1 MIDRCPYCGSEDIY
15 FSKKRS
21 LYVCEDCDRTF
32 SEQDAYAENE
42 SHFEQRGLE
51 LFFSYGH
58 DRNRLLVERMK
69 KDLESRGHHVWIDKS
84 EIKVGDSWRQD
95 IVNGLLNTAGVIAFL
110 SEHSTRNP
118 GVCLDELKI
127 AICVK
132 GANIKTVLLEPE
144 TRIKQPATL
153 SDIQWLDMSNWQD
166 VKQAGDEAFEKWYK
180 EKFAE
185 LCTSLESADS
195 REFSGDIHF
204 LKEAL
209 SPYLN
214 SEKEYSLLSKPYYG
228 RKWLE
233 ESIENWQDRTDSRA
247 IVVYGKPGSGKS
259 AFAVN
264 YAHYNSDVYGC
275 FLCEWNREYTTNPHR
290 FIRTLAFRLATK
302 LPDYRSF
309 LLHQLSQNPVNLDG
323 MSEQALFEF
332 LVSYPLN
339 HLVDGNRETG
349 IIIVDGLDEATVA
362 GDNPLAQMFSTCVR
376 AMPRWIKFIFT
387 SRPERNV
394 ISQFQS
400 YASIDLVDDMPVG
413 YNDIM
418 AYLLK
423 TLTVELRQVPNKL
436 EIINKICEQ
445 SDGAFQYAVLLVED
459 IKNGMTTLQETTSF
473 PKGLTEIYRNMI
485 RRRFPAIKD
494 YAQIKP
500 FLEVM
505 CISDTIPEDLVINV
519 CGFTQYEY
527 LRQLD
532 ILGSL
537 VERNQGEDGLT
548 ELLFSHKSYSDWFT
562 SAHKSNQYYID
573 QRNGAYRL
581 ALFAQ
586 SVIEKSA
593 VSPNSFDIRLVKY
606 LRKHIG
612 SYFIEAS
619 KYEELES
626 FLISQDQTL
635 YPYWNI
641 WNLFPSDWDNSR
653 LLTALWHS
661 PGRDQYLK
669 ALQREGNTEYICWI
683 FDLAIQHYGID
694 MLSRNLISI
703 YIDIVHLSGNYAKAV
718 EIAENYLQGFSLE
731 SVLADEFLMMLAVR
745 RIHHSMFYKPAQ
757 RLIDEARALLLH
769 ADSKFPKV
777 YNEILFLLGGNLG
790 VLSGNWSFA
799 KSWLSSSKEFAQ
811 EHQLQDFNLR
821 NARKIADC
829 LCAENRLEEAKTAI
843 NSSMTN
849 PNKIETRYDAYLT
862 GALANIYTCLGDDD
876 EALHCYESMQQYVT
890 ANGITGWCAHA
901 YLGIANVYFK
911 LGNLKEAI
919 DYASRANII
928 YQQIH
933 QEWGI
938 IMSDALLAAA
948 DSRLGCEPISVAC
961 RKMIDHARKLQYGSC
976 VESIEAM
983 CSGKV
988 NYLKLYFL

>member
-1 MIDRCPYCGSEDIY
+1 MIDRCPHCGSEDIY
-15 FSKKRS
+15 YSRKRAI
-21 LYVCEDCDRTF
+21 YVCEDCDKSF
-32 SEQDAYAENE
+32 SEDEVQAKQSNAT
-42 SHFEQRGLE
+42 EQKGLE

-69 KDLESRGHHVWIDKS
+69 RDLESRGHHVWIDKS

-95 IVNGLLNTAGVIAFL
+95 IMNGLLNTAGVIAFL
-110 SEHSTRNP
+110 SEHSTRDP

-153 SDIQWLDMSNWQD
+153 SDIQWLDMSDWLD
-166 VKQAGDEAFEKWYK
+166 VKQAGNEVFEEWYK
-180 EKFAE
+180 VKFAE
-185 LCTSLESADS
+185 LCASLESADS
-195 REFSGDIHF
+195 VEFSGDIHF
-204 LKEAL
+204 LKEVL
-209 SPYLN
+209 CPCLN

-233 ESIENWQDRTDSRA
+233 ESIESWQDRTDSRA
-247 IVVYGKPGSGKS
+247 IVIYGKPGSGKS

-302 LPDYRSF
+302 LPDYRSL
-309 LLHQLSQNPVNLDG
+309 LLHQLSRNSVNLEN
-323 MSEQALFEF
+323 MSAQALFEF

-349 IIIVDGLDEATVA
+349 IIIVDGLDEADVA
-362 GDNPLAQMFSTCVR
+362 GDNPLVQMFSTCVQT
-376 AMPRWIKFIFT
+376 MPRWIKFIFT

-394 ISQFQS
+394 ISQLQS
-400 YASIDLVDDMPVG
+400 YTSIDLVDDMPVG

-423 TLTVELRQVPNKL
+423 TLTVELRQISNKL
-436 EIINKICEQ
+436 EIINKICSQ
-445 SDGAFQYAVLLVED
+445 SDGVFQYAVFLVED
-459 IKNGMTTLQETTSF
+459 IKNGLTTLQEATRF
-473 PKGLTEIYRNMI
+473 PKGLTEIYQNMI
-485 RRRFPAIKD
+485 RRRFPTIHD
-494 YAQIKP
+494 YTKIKP

-505 CISDTIPEDLVINV
+505 CISDTIPEDLVIDA
-519 CGFTQYEY
+519 CGFTKYEY

-532 ILGSL
+532 LLGSL

-548 ELLFSHKSYSDWFT
+548 KLLFSHKSFSDWFT
-562 SAHKSNQYYID
+562 SADKSNQYYID
-573 QRNGAYRL
+573 QRNGAFRL

-586 SVIEKSA
+586 RVIERSA
-593 VSPNSFDIRLVKY
+593 VNPNSFDPKLVTY
-606 LRKHIG
+606 LRTHIG
-612 SYFIEAS
+612 FYFIES
-619 KYEELES
+619 RKYEELES
-626 FLISQDQTL
+626 FLISQDHTL

-641 WNLFPSDWDNSR
+641 WNQFPTDWDNTR
-653 LLTALWHS
+653 LLAALWHS
-661 PGRDQYLK
+661 PGRDQYLTT
-669 ALQREGNTEYICWI
+669 LQHEGNTEYICWI
-683 FDLAIQHYGID
+683 FDLAIHHYGIRA
-694 MLSRNLISI
+694 LNRTLVSI

-718 EIAENYLQGFSLE
+718 EIANDFLQGFSFDE
-731 SVLADEFLMMLAVR
+731 VLGDEFLLMLAVR

-757 RLIDEARALLLH
+757 RLIDEAKSLH
-769 ADSKFPKV
+769 LQMDHKFPKV
-777 YNEILFLLGGNLG
+777 YNEMLFLIGGNLG
-790 VLSGNWSFA
+790 VLSGDWTLA
-799 KSWLSSSKEFAQ
+799 KSWLSLSKEFVQ
-811 EHQLQDFNLR
+811 KHHLRDFNLR
-821 NARKIADC
+821 NPRKIADC
-829 LCAENRLEEAKTAI
+829 LCAENRLEEAKTVICA
-843 NSSMTN
+843 SMTN
-849 PNKIETRYDAYLT
+849 HNRIESRYDAYLT
-862 GALANIYTCLGDDD
+862 GALANVYTCLGDDD

-928 YQQIH
+928 YQQIR

-938 IMSDALLAAA
+938 IMSEALLAAA
-948 DSRLGCEPISVAC
+948 DSRLGCEPISIAC
-961 RKMIDHARKLQYGSC
+961 RKVLDRARKLQYGSC
-976 VESIEAM
+976 VESIDAL
-983 CSGKV
+983 CSGKI
-988 NYLKLYFL
+988 NFLKLYFL